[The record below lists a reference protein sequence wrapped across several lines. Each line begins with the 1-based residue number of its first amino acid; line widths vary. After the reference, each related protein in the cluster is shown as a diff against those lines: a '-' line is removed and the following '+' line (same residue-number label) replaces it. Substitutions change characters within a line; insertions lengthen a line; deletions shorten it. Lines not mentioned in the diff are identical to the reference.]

1 MSLNLFDSKTQSL
14 RDFVPIVDGKVG
26 LYVCGPTVQSA
37 PHVGHL
43 RSAVAFDSLAMWLKF
58 GHGLDVTL
66 VRNVTD
72 VDDKILENALAQGD
86 DWRDLAHEVEAGF
99 NEVYASLNAPASE
112 TPRATEHIIDMIALI
127 ERLVERGHAYQAA
140 DGSANVFFDSASWP
154 EYGELTNQRL
164 ENMEG
169 EELASHGRRRPTDF
183 ALWKSAKPDEPA
195 SAAWQSTWGEGRP
208 GWHIE
213 CSAMS
218 RSVLGEHF
226 DIHGGGLDLRFPHH
240 ENELAQSRA
249 AGFDFANYWMHNG
262 LVTVEGQKM
271 SKSLGNGVSVPE
283 LLAQGSALAIRY
295 WLSSAHYRTSLDYST
310 SAISDAVAAL
320 ARVHNFVKRAGV
332 LAEVGAADLPTE
344 FVDAMNADLNVP
356 AALAVLHE
364 NVRSGNSK
372 LDAGA
377 NVEREA
383 SAVLA
388 MLHALNLVPGAST
401 EADEQLTARVESL
414 IQARADARAAKDFA
428 LADEIRQEISTLGV
442 TIEDTPTKTTWSLN
456 G

>member
-1 MSLNLFDSKTQSL
+1 
-14 RDFVPIVDGKVG
+14 
-26 LYVCGPTVQSA
+26 
-37 PHVGHL
+37 
-43 RSAVAFDSLAMWLKF
+43 
-58 GHGLDVTL
+58 
-66 VRNVTD
+66 
-72 VDDKILENALAQGD
+72 
-86 DWRDLAHEVEAGF
+86 
-99 NEVYASLNAPASE
+99 
-112 TPRATEHIIDMIALI
+112 
-127 ERLVERGHAYQAA
+127 
-140 DGSANVFFDSASWP
+140 
-154 EYGELTNQRL
+154 
-164 ENMEG
+164 
-169 EELASHGRRRPTDF
+169 
-183 ALWKSAKPDEPA
+183 
-195 SAAWQSTWGEGRP
+195 
-208 GWHIE
+208 
-213 CSAMS
+213 
-218 RSVLGEHF
+218 
-226 DIHGGGLDLRFPHH
+226 
-240 ENELAQSRA
+240 
-249 AGFDFANYWMHNG
+249 
-262 LVTVEGQKM
+262 M

-364 NVRSGNSK
+364 NVRAGNSK

-388 MLHALNLVPGAST
+388 MLHALNLAPGAST

-428 LADEIRQEISTLGV
+428 LADEIRQEISKLGV